1 MSERKI
7 FLTKEELIE
16 KYNLNEEEQ
25 VYLLPLLVEAEE
37 TVRKQVAGTI

>member
-1 MSERKI
+1 MSERKV

-25 VYLLPLLVEAEE
+25 VYLLPLLMEAEE
-37 TVRKQVAGTI
+37 TVRRQVAGTI